1 VSDIAPPDIAPPE
14 IAPPSTTFLFRID
27 ASLAGTD
34 AFVVPQGP
42 AGTRLVAG
50 VSSGRVSGP
59 RLHGSLRPGISGD
72 WVTIRQDGSWSLDV
86 RSAITTDD
94 GANVLYSY
102 HGVATPVDGG
112 RMRIRGAPRFE
123 TGDDRYAWLNTVQA
137 VAVGVADPRTRTAL
151 YDIYALD

>member
-1 VSDIAPPDIAPPE
+1 MSD
-14 IAPPSTTFLFRID
+14 IAPPSTTFLFRVE

-34 AFVVPQGP
+34 AFVVPGGP

-59 RLHGSLRPGISGD
+59 RVQGSMRPGISGD
-72 WVTIRQDGSWSLDV
+72 WVTIREDRSWSLDV
-86 RSAITTDD
+86 RAAFVTDD

-102 HGVATPVDGG
+102 NGIATPLDDG

-123 TGDDRYAWLNTVQA
+123 TGDDRYAWLNSIQA
-137 VAVGVADPRTRTAL
+137 VVVGEADPRARTAL
-151 YDIYALD
+151 YDMYALD